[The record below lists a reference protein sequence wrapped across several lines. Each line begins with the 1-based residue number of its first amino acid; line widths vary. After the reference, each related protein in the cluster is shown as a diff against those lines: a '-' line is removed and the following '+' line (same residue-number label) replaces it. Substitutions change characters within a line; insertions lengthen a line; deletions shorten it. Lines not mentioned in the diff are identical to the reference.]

1 MQERLMEAE
10 GELQAAESYKA
21 STKALHAEISEL
33 QNQLMDAN
41 TELEALQD
49 GGATDGAKEKDKA
62 IKIQFMGEVA
72 ELQSQLMATED
83 REAKLKATV
92 GCLGEEL
99 AALQTELMQAS
110 PRA

>member
-1 MQERLMEAE
+1 
-10 GELQAAESYKA
+10 
-21 STKALHAEISEL
+21 
-33 QNQLMDAN
+33 MDAS
-41 TELEALQD
+41 TELEALQN
-49 GGATDGAKEKDKA
+49 GSATDGAKGTPNECLRVMMMDVATEKDKA
-62 IKIQFMGEVA
+62 IKIQFMGEVRCRAVRWRLLVNLAAQVA

-83 REAKLKATV
+83 REGKLKATV